1 MPLYELLC
9 LVRPSLPR
17 DALQRVIKK
26 VGNVVYDSGG
36 VVTNFLSYGEQQLAY
51 RIRGVSGKHEQVCMC
66 VLCVRRDAIAPTSA
80 ACAPFSAQRRAR
92 GAGKDS
98 LLPDQSPGQAPRP

>member
-51 RIRGVSGKHEQVCMC
+51 RIRGVSGKHEQVCC
-66 VLCVRRDAIAPTSA
+66 LVCGWRESRRRDRADKS
-80 ACAPFSAQRRAR
+80 RAR
-92 GAGKDS
+92 ACQRAGAGAWGGKR
-98 LLPDQSPGQAPRP
+98 LLSH